1 MIKAVQNV
9 CMNVKQPLRAPPVMA
24 RLAVSDPIDKLIA
37 ATDEALRAVYG
48 FQTAKSTPPAS
59 TLVQNQDLTPAE
71 KRHAAALMRVNHVGE
86 VCAQALYNA
95 QAAATANL
103 ALRQHFKQAAIEEGD
118 HLAWTRER
126 VQALGSHTSWL
137 NPIWYGGA
145 YVLGRLAGRFGDAT
159 SLGFVVETERQVEA
173 HLASHLSSLPDKDLV
188 SRAIVEKMKTDEAEH
203 AQQALDKG
211 ARDLPPPVKSMM
223 KAAAKVM
230 TTVAYHV

>member
-1 MIKAVQNV
+1 VQNRR
-9 CMNVKQPLRAPPVMA
+9 MNVNDPHHISSLPA
-24 RLAVSDPIDKLIA
+24 RTVVASPIERLIA

-48 FQTAKSTPPAS
+48 FQTAKSAHPAAAQM
-59 TLVQNQDLTPAE
+59 QNQELTPAE

-95 QAAATANL
+95 QAAATLNP
-103 ALRQHFKQAAIEEGD
+103 ALQQHFKQAAIEEGD

-137 NPIWYGGA
+137 NPLWYGGA
-145 YVLGRLAGRFGDAT
+145 YALGRLAGRFGDAT

-173 HLASHLSSLPDKDLV
+173 HLDSHLSSLPDQDLI
-188 SRAIVEKMKTDEAEH
+188 SRAIVAKMKSDEADH

-211 ARDLPPPVKSMM
+211 ARDLPQPVKSLMT
-223 KAAAKVM
+223 AAAKVM
-230 TTVAYHV
+230 TTVAYHI